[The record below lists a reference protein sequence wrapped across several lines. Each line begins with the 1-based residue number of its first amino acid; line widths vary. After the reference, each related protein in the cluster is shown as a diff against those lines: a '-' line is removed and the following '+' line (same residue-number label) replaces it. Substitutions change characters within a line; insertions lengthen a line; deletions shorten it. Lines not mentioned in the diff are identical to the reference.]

1 MIHGYF
7 MATSASRNKIG
18 VDINKMRAKQIL
30 WDFIKECK
38 WKYIVGI
45 IFLILTSTVT
55 SIIPKIIGLITDS
68 LDQKKPPSV
77 TYSYLVALL
86 AAAVGAFVFRFIWRY
101 YLIGNCRYLECYL
114 REKLFKHLQTLPA
127 SFYDNNK
134 TGDLVAYAIND
145 IQAIRRTFGFGF
157 TAILDGVVLNTVS
170 IIIMARTINPILTMM
185 AIAPAPLIVI
195 ILYYLRKVIRQRFAA
210 VQKAFAAISEK
221 VQEDISGIRVIK
233 AFVQEKESVEDFIK
247 YSQDR
252 VDTHMRLTRISAA
265 LGPVTQV
272 FFGISVTFFIIF
284 GSRLVSEGKISLG
297 DYVAFN
303 SYIAVIMGP
312 IVNISRIVEMWQ
324 RGIASIQ
331 RLDKIFSV
339 KGEEG
344 LLSLQAGTE
353 AERESQK
360 HANKKEAIKKQ
371 TNKND
376 NITGENNDIRNNDI
390 RWNIEI
396 RDLNFTYQGS
406 ERPALKNINLEIK
419 EGETLGI
426 LGKTGSGKT
435 TLANLLLRLYD
446 VEDGHI
452 YIGGVDINHIPL
464 DVLRENVG
472 YVPQD
477 NFLFS
482 TTIKNNIQFFRD
494 IYKDSEIEEAAKMA
508 GVYGDITSFPE
519 GFNTIVGERGV
530 TLSGGQKQRVSIAR
544 AIVKNPRLLILDDS
558 LSAVDTKTEEEIL
571 KNIRKVLEN
580 RTGIIISHRVSTVKT
595 ANQII
600 FMDNGEIVERGTHE
614 ELMELKGMYYQLY
627 QSQLEANGEMN
638 EQINEQIDEEYN
650 DILGRGVIVKN
661 EGKVYV

>member
-1 MIHGYF
+1 
-7 MATSASRNKIG
+7 
-18 VDINKMRAKQIL
+18 
-30 WDFIKECK
+30 
-38 WKYIVGI
+38 
-45 IFLILTSTVT
+45 
-55 SIIPKIIGLITDS
+55 
-68 LDQKKPPSV
+68 
-77 TYSYLVALL
+77 
-86 AAAVGAFVFRFIWRY
+86 
-101 YLIGNCRYLECYL
+101 
-114 REKLFKHLQTLPA
+114 
-127 SFYDNNK
+127 
-134 TGDLVAYAIND
+134 
-145 IQAIRRTFGFGF
+145 
-157 TAILDGVVLNTVS
+157 
-170 IIIMARTINPILTMM
+170 
-185 AIAPAPLIVI
+185 
-195 ILYYLRKVIRQRFAA
+195 
-210 VQKAFAAISEK
+210 
-221 VQEDISGIRVIK
+221 
-233 AFVQEKESVEDFIK
+233 
-247 YSQDR
+247 
-252 VDTHMRLTRISAA
+252 
-265 LGPVTQV
+265 
-272 FFGISVTFFIIF
+272 
-284 GSRLVSEGKISLG
+284 
-297 DYVAFN
+297 
-303 SYIAVIMGP
+303 
-312 IVNISRIVEMWQ
+312 
-324 RGIASIQ
+324 
-331 RLDKIFSV
+331 
-339 KGEEG
+339 
-344 LLSLQAGTE
+344 
-353 AERESQK
+353 
-360 HANKKEAIKKQ
+360 
-371 TNKND
+371 
-376 NITGENNDIRNNDI
+376 
-390 RWNIEI
+390 
-396 RDLNFTYQGS
+396 
-406 ERPALKNINLEIK
+406 
-419 EGETLGI
+419 
-426 LGKTGSGKT
+426 
-435 TLANLLLRLYD
+435 LYD

>member
-68 LDQKKPPSV
+68 LDQRKPPSV
-77 TYSYLVALL
+77 IYSYLVALL

-101 YLIGNCRYLECYL
+101 YLVGNCRYLECYL

-170 IIIMARTINPILTMM
+170 IIIMARTINPILTVM
-185 AIAPAPLIVI
+185 AVAPAPLIVI
-195 ILYYLRKVIRQRFAA
+195 ILYYLRKKIRQRFAA

-284 GSRLVSEGKISLG
+284 GSRLVSEGMISLG